1 MKLICIVLPFTYI
14 HMNNRGMSANA
25 EDITVYDAFFSG
37 AEFRGENHTYME
49 IGAHDG
55 VRESNSRFY
64 DICLGWNGLLVEPH
78 PKNYER
84 TLHLRPN
91 AHHLGIAP
99 SCMANASGTVLFHK
113 HMWTSA
119 QVIKH
124 EANSSNEKGSNIAIR
139 SKIEIHCGPLQYYLD
154 ALEIRH
160 IDFWSL
166 DVEGSELKVLETVD
180 FERTH
185 IDVIIAESANRLS
198 HLPEIQKKVKDV
210 RLYLQRRGYL
220 MIRSV
225 KVPKSDVFLHRRAC
239 GSHGNIQECNAPLPH
254 VKQHGQAAS
263 CTFCNILNEPDLVV
277 TGTGGNTC
285 GSIQLMAAKE
295 VNGSE
300 ICATLQKEEGVCCP
314 GPEPASQQGPVH
326 QRSEESI
333 VRNRPAHEQV
343 GASQPEKKGSSE
355 KEEVLERTKCTFCKG
370 GFPNPDM
377 IVPQTGGNTCCSI
390 QMLAVEEYNAT
401 DTCEILRKQENV
413 CCPEPEQSTHLALAL
428 EAPSDNASVI
438 QASRMKPV
446 TAGVV
451 EVVNDI
457 ENVNV
462 AIHVMGGSG
471 LCSQLMMLLVSQ
483 LYYEK
488 ACHRNFMVDESF
500 FGGYRR
506 SSSEGVLTGFFT
518 PQVPVLD
525 EVKDRSI
532 FAKKW
537 LPVSA
542 QRDPFWAL
550 PLEGGFRKIATSS
563 PNSIK
568 DAVGS
573 ETPLVIS
580 GVFSHQGHFRSGWKK
595 LCKMQKTDDML
606 QTRVDWHYLYYSLIP
621 YACNNFQFNNHTQNE
636 IKAHLLEHNIS
647 TSPSN
652 QKMVAFHIRRSDK
665 VRTRESLK
673 YTAKTYVEK
682 WINSL
687 GEMGDTTAQSFTH
700 CFIASDEFAAVEEFR
715 AVLDDQQIPCHVLTL
730 TPTARRGTSVA
741 TQAKL
746 GYAESLTFLAEMSV
760 LVEAEYF
767 VGTMGSNVGAF
778 VTLMRSCPAFFRG
791 EKFKDYKEELTKN
804 HYYNSFGVDT
814 DWYIRVD

>member
-1 MKLICIVLPFTYI
+1 MASARAIQQPQCRRYRYLIVTFGSVAFLVASQFILSLSGIHLKDLENELGTIVQKI
-14 HMNNRGMSANA
+14 QGNQQ
-25 EDITVYDAFFSG
+25 DIAKNESGDSIGPRVSCDSSPCKGFFAYDG
-37 AEFRGENHTYME
+37 
-49 IGAHDG
+49 
-55 VRESNSRFY
+55 
-64 DICLGWNGLLVEPH
+64 
-78 PKNYER
+78 
-84 TLHLRPN
+84 PN
-91 AHHLGIAP
+91 
-99 SCMANASGTVLFHK
+99 K
-113 HMWTSA
+113 
-119 QVIKH
+119 
-124 EANSSNEKGSNIAIR
+124 
-139 SKIEIHCGPLQYYLD
+139 D
-154 ALEIRH
+154 
-160 IDFWSL
+160 
-166 DVEGSELKVLETVD
+166 
-180 FERTH
+180 
-185 IDVIIAESANRLS
+185 
-198 HLPEIQKKVKDV
+198 KKAVKDI
-210 RLYLQRRGYL
+210 LQKAAVAEYNNGRQRNNETHNTTIF
-220 MIRSV
+220 MPNTTNHSIS
-225 KVPKSDVFLHRRAC
+225 
-239 GSHGNIQECNAPLPH
+239 PLPH
-254 VKQHGQAAS
+254 VKHHGQAAS
-263 CTFCNILNEPDLVV
+263 CTFCNILNEPDLVL

-295 VNGSE
+295 VNGSD
-300 ICATLQKEEGVCCP
+300 ICAILQKEEGVCCP

-326 QRSEESI
+326 QRSEGSI
-333 VRNRPAHEQV
+333 VGNRPVHEQV

-355 KEEVLERTKCTFCKG
+355 KEQVLERTKCTFCRG
-370 GFPNPDM
+370 GFPYPDL

-390 QMLAVEEYNAT
+390 QMLAVEEYNGT
-401 DTCEILRKQENV
+401 YTCEILREQENA
-413 CCPEPEQSTHLALAL
+413 CCPEPEQSTHLAL
-428 EAPSDNASVI
+428 EEPSD
-438 QASRMKPV
+438 
-446 TAGVV
+446 TG
-451 EVVNDI
+451 
-457 ENVNV
+457 NV

-488 ACHRNFMVDESF
+488 ICHRNFMVDESF
-500 FGGYRR
+500 FDGYRR

-542 QRDPFWAL
+542 QQDPFWAL
-550 PLEGGFRKIATSS
+550 PLEGGFRRIATSS

-580 GVFSHQGHFRSGWKK
+580 GVVSHRNHFRSGWKK

-606 QTRVDWHYLYYSLIP
+606 HPQVDWHYLYYSLIP

-647 TSPSN
+647 TSSSN
-652 QKMVAFHIRRSDK
+652 PKMVAFHIRRSDK
-665 VRTRESLK
+665 VRTRESSK
-673 YTAKTYVEK
+673 YTAKTYVKK

-687 GEMGDTTAQSFTH
+687 GERGDTTAQSFTH

-715 AVLDDQQIPCHVLTL
+715 AVLDDQKIPCHVLTL
-730 TPTARRGTSVA
+730 TPTARRGT
-741 TQAKL
+741 TMKKQAEL

-767 VGTMGSNVGAF
+767 VGTMGSSVGAF

-814 DWYIRVD
+814 DWYIRVA